1 MYNVT
6 SMKILKPA
14 ADVFEAFVD
23 PERIGNF
30 WFSSSTAR
38 WEAGKTIGL
47 RYVEYNAELEI
58 HVLEIEA
65 NSAIVYRWG
74 GEDNVV
80 TMKFRAVDPDTTIV
94 EVTESGFREDDP
106 KLMAKMLD
114 NKEGWVFM
122 LTCLKG
128 YLEFGVSGLR
138 GGLVHG

>member
-1 MYNVT
+1 
-6 SMKILKPA
+6 MKILKPA